1 MYLLSKTSICTW
13 DQGRPSNGG
22 TLLRGSAPGSTSS
35 LVDLSFTVVSSRL
48 DPTPQYAR
56 LELPSRLKVQKLR
69 DQSEKEGTEL
79 VRSWY
84 GLSTLGYGL
93 PGGGVENIGLK

>member
-1 MYLLSKTSICTW
+1 MHTLEHGYHLRMCLLP
-13 DQGRPSNGG
+13 GEGG
-22 TLLRGSAPGSTSS
+22 
-35 LVDLSFTVVSSRL
+35 
-48 DPTPQYAR
+48 
-56 LELPSRLKVQKLR
+56 SRLKVQKLR